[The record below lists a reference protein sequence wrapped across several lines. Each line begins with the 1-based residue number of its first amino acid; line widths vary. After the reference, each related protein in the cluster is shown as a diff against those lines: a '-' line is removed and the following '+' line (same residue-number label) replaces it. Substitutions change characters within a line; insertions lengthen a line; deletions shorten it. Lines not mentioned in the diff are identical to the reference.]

1 MWELF
6 FTLIFQMFK
15 TDLTSVENIRIVVSH
30 MTGADIFGATL
41 ATRHLWIFFIL
52 KNFKELF
59 VFSDILK
66 LKVNH
71 VCVLCVKWMS
81 SSFLSTF
88 VETLTNKQHLIEF
101 DYFIRVLRNSCHWAI
116 FVRTDKTFLFSFF
129 DKNTN

>member
-1 MWELF
+1 MLI

-15 TDLTSVENIRIVVSH
+15 TDLTSVEYIRIVVSH

-41 ATRHLWIFFIL
+41 ATRHLWISYFIFFL
-52 KNFKELF
+52 NFKELF

-71 VCVLCVKWMS
+71 VWVLCVKWMS
-81 SSFLSTF
+81 SFLSAF

-101 DYFIRVLRNSCHWAI
+101 DYFIRVLRNLCHWAI